1 MNSEKITQYYESTK
15 IIAAKLLQN
24 VQLLFLI
31 VFIPAF
37 TVIIAHFPTAWGLD
51 ESVHIARAY
60 QVSEGNLYPDPLD
73 GKYKYGGYL
82 PDSLI
87 AAMQEGRATE
97 AQIRKDMPYYEA
109 ARHDG
114 ASLDTLKV
122 LEDMPLN
129 SRGRSLFIFG
139 TTGPYTPI
147 VYGPSALGFF
157 IGRVMDMSV
166 IQAVTLAKVF
176 QALTYV
182 IIVYSALGLIKRTRA
197 KWIVF
202 IVACLP
208 ASVFQVATIN
218 ADVFTNLAIILYLS
232 IIVRIFTLQRTMKTR
247 DEVILYV
254 SMGLVA
260 LTKPSYALALLL
272 VFFIPRAAYGNER
285 KMYVSKIIS
294 FAVASLLFLGVSIR
308 GLIYSDTNALN
319 FTQEQI
325 ANMSLSGQIWFI
337 LQYPSAALRAL
348 NNTIIE
354 LSNGWTHSLM
364 STVGNNIVGPPYP
377 LIVLLSIAMIIS
389 SLYFV
394 SMRKTQALALAVVSI
409 LSALAVIVILYGTVN
424 EIGAGLILGVQGRY
438 FIPIILMFM
447 LAIGS
452 IVRVK
457 IKLTITQERILILMP
472 VIIGLYG
479 MIYVFGKAMY

>member
-1 MNSEKITQYYESTK
+1 MNNEKIVQYYENAKKT
-15 IIAAKLLQN
+15 AVKLLQN

-31 VFIPAF
+31 IFLPAF
-37 TVIIAHFPTAWGLD
+37 TVIVAHFPTAWGLD

-60 QVSEGNLYPDPLD
+60 QISEGNLYPDTLND
-73 GKYKYGGYL
+73 KYKYGGYL
-82 PDSLI
+82 PNSLI
-87 AAMQEGRATE
+87 ATMEEGRSTE
-97 AQIRKDMPYYEA
+97 EQIRRDLPYYDA
-109 ARHDG
+109 NRHDG
-114 ASLDTLKV
+114 AILGQLKE
-122 LEDMPLN
+122 LEDKPLN
-129 SRGRSLFIFG
+129 SQERSLFVFG
-139 TTGPYTPI
+139 TTGPYAPI
-147 VYGPSALGFF
+147 VYSPAALGFF
-157 IGRVMDMSV
+157 IGRVMDTSV
-166 IQAVTLAKVF
+166 IQAVTLAKIF
-176 QALTYV
+176 QALSYV
-182 IIVYSALGLIKRTRA
+182 AAVYFALGLIRRSRA
-197 KWIVF
+197 RWIVL

-232 IIVRIFTLQRTMKTR
+232 IIIRIFMLQHTMGAR

-272 VFFIPRAAYGNER
+272 VFFIPRTAYSSVR
-285 KMYVSKIIS
+285 RMYLSKIIS
-294 FAVASLLFLGVSIR
+294 FVVASLLFLGVSIR
-308 GLIYSDTNALN
+308 GLMYSDTNALN

-337 LQYPSAALRAL
+337 LQHPGAAFRAL

-377 LIVLLSIAMIIS
+377 FIVLLSIAMIIS

-394 SMRKTQALALAVVSI
+394 SIKKTQALALAAAS
-409 LSALAVIVILYGTVN
+409 LSSALAVIVILYGTVN
-424 EIGAGLILGVQGRY
+424 QIGAGLILGVQGRY
-438 FIPIILMFM
+438 FIPIMLIFM

-452 IVRVK
+452 IIHIK
-457 IKLTITQERILILMP
+457 IKLTVAQEIALMLTP
-472 VIIGLYG
+472 VIISLYG